1 MEFKLNIYFGKET
14 ESFLQCSYSWAE
26 SMGFPPPL
34 RAGTETFSSLNSL
47 KDRKC
52 VCLRVQSLT
61 EKLNT
66 VLLGKGDLLS
76 AA

>member
-1 MEFKLNIYFGKET
+1 
-14 ESFLQCSYSWAE
+14 
-26 SMGFPPPL
+26 MGFPPSL
-34 RAGTETFSSLNSL
+34 RAGTDTFSSLDSL

-76 AA
+76 AAESHLRVENRKCLEDMDGWFAGVDMF